1 MATQN
6 TYITLNEH
14 LLIGEGRNRKC
25 YLHPEDLNLC
35 IKISFK
41 RGQRSAAREINYLK
55 RLHKRGKSFAMI
67 ADYGGKIQT
76 SEGTGALFQLIRDG
90 DGSISKNLE
99 YYLALHNNDITV
111 RMIALIENLRKYL
124 IEEYILISDLD
135 LDNILVQKDT
145 FGNFKLIVID
155 GIGDNNQIPLLEY
168 IKPLGMKRSSKKW
181 DLFKTLVA
189 KDFPDVA
196 KAMKAFQ

>member
-6 TYITLNEH
+6 THITLNEH

-25 YLHPEDLNLC
+25 YLHPKDLNLC
-35 IKISFK
+35 IKVSSK
-41 RGQRSAAREINYLK
+41 RGLRSAKREINYFK

-67 ADYGGKIQT
+67 ADYMGEIQT
-76 SEGTGALFQLIRDG
+76 SEGSGDLYQLIRDH

-99 YYLALHNNDITV
+99 YYLSLQNVSITAT
-111 RMIALIENLRKYL
+111 MIMLIDNLRKYL

-135 LDNILVQKDT
+135 LDNILVQKDV
-145 FGNFKLIVID
+145 FGNFKLLVID

-168 IKPLGMKRSSKKW
+168 IKPLGMKRSARKW
-181 DLFKTLVA
+181 SFFKTLVA

-196 KAMKAFQ
+196 KEMKEF

>member
-6 TYITLNEH
+6 THITLNEH

-25 YLHPEDLNLC
+25 YLHPKDLNLC
-35 IKISFK
+35 IKVSSK
-41 RGQRSAAREINYLK
+41 RGLRSAKREINYFK

-67 ADYGGKIQT
+67 ADYMGEIQT
-76 SEGTGALFQLIRDG
+76 SEGRGDLYQLIRDH

-99 YYLALHNNDITV
+99 YYLSLQNASITAT
-111 RMIALIENLRKYL
+111 MIMLIDNLRKYL

-135 LDNILVQKDT
+135 LDNILVQKDV
-145 FGNFKLIVID
+145 FGNFKLLVID

-168 IKPLGMKRSSKKW
+168 IKPLGMKRSARKW
-181 DLFKTLVA
+181 SFFKTLVA

-196 KAMKAFQ
+196 KEMKEF